1 MNMKNK
7 KRGESRNN
15 VKTSNSNTKTFI
27 QFLTP
32 ALIIMSY
39 FIIMFVLS
47 LLFTK
52 KTFYATREMNLFAQA
67 EPYYSFALNI

>member
-1 MNMKNK
+1 MKNK
-7 KRGESRNN
+7 KRSGGRNN
-15 VKTSNSNTKTFI
+15 IKTSNSNTKTFI

-32 ALIIMSY
+32 ALLVMSY

-47 LLFTK
+47 LLFTN
-52 KTFYATREMNLFAQA
+52 KTFYATREMNLIAQA